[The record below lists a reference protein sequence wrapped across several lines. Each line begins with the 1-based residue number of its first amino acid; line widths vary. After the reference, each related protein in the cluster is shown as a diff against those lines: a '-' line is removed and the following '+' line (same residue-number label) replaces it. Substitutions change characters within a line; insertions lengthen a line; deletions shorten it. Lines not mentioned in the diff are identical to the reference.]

1 MPQGVVERTVAVF
14 LVLVTAGLIGLLVP
28 SWQRYQDR
36 VQDLEAGGAPTTAP
50 TEAARTT
57 APAEVTTTAPPPPAP
72 TTTAPAAPSP
82 AAPRLARLAIA
93 ASRGDCWLEVRAGS
107 ASGRVLYAGFL
118 SQGDSRPFK
127 ARRLWVRL
135 GASGNVDLRLNGR
148 SVRSVPVGTVVLL
161 VGRKGFRVLGTA

>member
-1 MPQGVVERTVAVF
+1 VPQGIFERTVAVF
-14 LVLVTAGLIGLLVP
+14 IVLVTAGLIVLLVP

-36 VQDLEAGGAPTTAP
+36 VRDLEADGAPATAP
-50 TEAARTT
+50 TEVATTT
-57 APAEVTTTAPPPPAP
+57 ALAEATTTAPLPPAP
-72 TTTAPAAPSP
+72 TTTALAPP
-82 AAPRLARLAIA
+82 RPVRLARLAIA
-93 ASRGDCWLEVRAGS
+93 ATRGDCWLEVRAGS
-107 ASGRVLYAGFL
+107 ASGRVLYSGFL

-161 VGRKGFRVLGTA
+161 VGRKGFRVFGTA

>member
-1 MPQGVVERTVAVF
+1 MPQGIFERTVAVF
-14 LVLVTAGLIGLLVP
+14 IVLVTAGLIVLLVP

-36 VQDLEAGGAPTTAP
+36 VRDLEAGGTPTPAP
-50 TEAARTT
+50 TEV
-57 APAEVTTTAPPPPAP
+57 VTTTALAEATTTAPEPPAP
-72 TTTAPAAPSP
+72 TTTAA
-82 AAPRLARLAIA
+82 AAPRPVPLARLAIA
-93 ASRGDCWLEVRAGS
+93 ATRGDCWLEVRAGS
-107 ASGRVLYAGFL
+107 VSGRVLYTGFL

-135 GASGNVDLRLNGR
+135 GAAGNVDLRLNGR

>member
-50 TEAARTT
+50 
-57 APAEVTTTAPPPPAP
+57 AEVTTTAPPPPAP

-93 ASRGDCWLEVRAGS
+93 ATRGDCWLEVRAGS
-107 ASGRVLYAGFL
+107 ASGRVLYSGFL

-161 VGRKGFRVLGTA
+161 VGQKGFRVLGTA